1 MHDVSCDLCVVL
13 HVACIVCRVLREFS
27 PNDSA
32 TVIINHTAK
41 NAQFLRDWERYR
53 SSLLC
58 RPSFCWFKLLFFCRG
73 TEADEGDMDAG
84 HAIQSPSEFG

>member
-1 MHDVSCDLCVVL
+1 MCHVTCVLFVMCCALCVSC
-13 HVACIVCRVLREFS
+13 VACEFS

-53 SSLLC
+53 CSLLC
-58 RPSFCWFKLLFFCRG
+58 QPSC
-73 TEADEGDMDAG
+73 
-84 HAIQSPSEFG
+84 